1 MHNQFKYF
9 IASGC
14 SFTANKCWPYFLNE
28 RLKFDHYKN
37 YGLISSGNGRISR
50 SIIYGVDKAL
60 KTHQPED
67 ILVGIMWSS
76 FSRHDIF
83 KEQVDESKIWHHS
96 DNVNPTNFVDGA
108 DKNWI
113 LIHSGQEDTY
123 STNYYKYFYDDI
135 NDIILT
141 LEHILRVQW
150 YLCSKGIKYFM
161 TTFSKGVLPTEKEKN
176 NVNVQYLYNMV
187 DWSKFLP
194 IPSCLEWVEKCPI
207 PMDSRELEFPFEYRH
222 PSTLQHEYFTRAVV
236 IPFIKEN
243 YFKKD

>member
-1 MHNQFKYF
+1 MYNPFKFF

-14 SFTANKCWPYFLNE
+14 SFTANRCWPYHLNSN
-28 RLKFDHYKN
+28 LKFQDYVN

-60 KTHQPED
+60 RTYQPED

-83 KEQVDESKIWHHS
+83 KENVDESKIWQHS
-96 DNVNPTNFVDGA
+96 NGVNPTNFVDGA

-150 YLCSKGIKYFM
+150 YLGSKGIKYFM
-161 TTFSKGVLPTEKEKN
+161 TTFSKGVLPNEKEKN
-176 NVNVQYLYNMV
+176 NVNVRYLYDMV

-194 IPSCLEWVEKCPI
+194 IPSCLEWVENCSVAMEP
-207 PMDSRELEFPFEYRH
+207 RELQVAFEFRH
-222 PSTLQHEYFTRAVV
+222 PSDQQHRLFAEDV
-236 IPFIKEN
+236 IAPYVKEN